1 MTDRILLTAAN
12 GRPVDITTQ
21 IGDLFEW
28 ARLGRLSAPDVRP
41 WAHRLGTQLYTS
53 LGPEAL
59 KGILQI
65 VETQIGHQAAAE
77 LAAVWEGIGVQGGYP
92 RL

>member
-1 MTDRILLTAAN
+1 MTGRILLTAAN

-28 ARLGRLSAPDVRP
+28 ARLGRLSAPEVRP

-59 KGILQI
+59 KGIVHI
-65 VETQIGHQAAAE
+65 VKTQISRQAAAE
-77 LAAVWEGIGVQGGYP
+77 LAAVWEGIGVQSGLP
-92 RL
+92 RV